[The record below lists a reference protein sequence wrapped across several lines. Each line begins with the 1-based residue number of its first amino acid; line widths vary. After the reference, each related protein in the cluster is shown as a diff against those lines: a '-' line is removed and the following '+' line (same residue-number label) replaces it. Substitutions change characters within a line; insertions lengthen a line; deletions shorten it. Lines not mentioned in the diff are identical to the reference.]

1 MNFCQI
7 KIFNSAKSNFSPE
20 KVLKMPRPKTQ
31 NLSFAGADNKSCCE
45 VCLVVKTKGGDRL
58 MVCGRCNGIVHQKC
72 YGFELEFETQE
83 KKATQTWYCYRCKI
97 EILNQN
103 KSEKYSCHFCGG
115 QNGVMGNYT
124 FQERKGKQRLGNFM
138 AHGLC
143 VRWFPD
149 FQMQIEYLF
158 SKKLNLIMYI
168 HSVTV

>member
-1 MNFCQI
+1 
-7 KIFNSAKSNFSPE
+7 
-20 KVLKMPRPKTQ
+20 MPRPKTQ

-168 HSVTV
+168 HSFTV